1 MAITSPSL
9 RIQIPR
15 RTTRNIGWCNR
26 TSGNQPNACITHADF
41 GEKHA
46 DAHSACDLYTRWD
59 DFDEPL
65 THTDQRE
72 EDEDETLD
80 ENGCERE
87 TVAYAPGA
95 MVADNLVGKV
105 GVETHAWTGGT

>member
-1 MAITSPSL
+1 MAITGPSL
-9 RIQIPR
+9 RIQIPKW
-15 RTTRNIGWCNR
+15 TTCNIGWCNR
-26 TSGNQPNACITHADF
+26 TPENQPNARITHADF

-46 DAHSACDLYTRWD
+46 NAHSACDLYTRWD

-65 THTDQRE
+65 MHGDQRE

-105 GVETHAWTGGT
+105 GVETHART